1 MHRLRYSQQQTD
13 GGKPVENSVPPQ
25 APASMIAL
33 ITDFQVLIFIYS
45 CCSVNQIGEISQQK
59 GNT

>member
-33 ITDFQVLIFIYS
+33 ITDFHKFS
-45 CCSVNQIGEISQQK
+45 SVNIYLQLLFRQPDW
-59 GNT
+59 